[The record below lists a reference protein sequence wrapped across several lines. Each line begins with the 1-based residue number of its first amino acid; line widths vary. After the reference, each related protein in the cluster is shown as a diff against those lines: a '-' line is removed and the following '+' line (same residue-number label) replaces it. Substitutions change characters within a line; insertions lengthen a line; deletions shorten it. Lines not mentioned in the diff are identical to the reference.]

1 MRVDFPKV
9 AASEFFGYAEDERR
23 HAGDYR
29 LRPVDGVTV
38 KALAVVERA
47 DE

>member
-1 MRVDFPKV
+1 MRVDLPKV
-9 AASEFFGYAEDERR
+9 AALQYFSHAEDERR

-38 KALAVVERA
+38 KALAVVKRT